1 MIEENKFGFRD
12 KRGHFVPK
20 EAADK
25 NPLWVLPVNIKK
37 IFNWF
42 VFSYIF
48 SWNLFYLFIAFIAYY
63 FFTPAMLEMK
73 TFSVGWISEILL
85 RNYAMGTI
93 FFSLIHIPLY
103 ISKSQGIKFK
113 FNPNWPEKIQKLFN
127 NSPKL
132 QKRL

>member
-25 NPLWVLPVNIKK
+25 NPLWILPVNLKK

-63 FFTPAMLEMK
+63 FFTPPMSEMK
-73 TFSVGWISEILL
+73 IFSVGWISEILL
-85 RNYAMGTI
+85 RNYVMGTI
-93 FFSLIHIPLY
+93 FF
-103 ISKSQGIKFK
+103 ISFIFLSILANLKELNLS
-113 FNPNWPEKIQKLFN
+113 
-127 NSPKL
+127 
-132 QKRL
+132 

>member
-25 NPLWVLPVNIKK
+25 NPLWILPVNLKK

-48 SWNLFYLFIAFIAYY
+48 KGRSSIGH
-63 FFTPAMLEMK
+63 M
-73 TFSVGWISEILL
+73 
-85 RNYAMGTI
+85 
-93 FFSLIHIPLY
+93 
-103 ISKSQGIKFK
+103 
-113 FNPNWPEKIQKLFN
+113 LFN
-127 NSPKL
+127 NKL
-132 QKRL
+132 